1 MSFALRIVS
10 ITKKYGSNFI
20 ANIFQQCMR
29 FLILYFAA
37 KQLGPKEFGVVS
49 LLILISTY
57 LMNANFGAVNG
68 LKRQI
73 PISYSKKGDAFTLEA
88 FFSVFNFN
96 LVSTFLISSIVAC
109 ILYTRFHYDIVTC
122 AVLVLISLS
131 TNIYFSVQTYFTAT
145 ANWSKLFRLQL
156 TCALFLVIALF
167 SLLFYN
173 STVLLLTYAASF
185 LIASLRFLFN
195 VEMNFKLDKQIIRE
209 NLRIGFPIMIA
220 GLIYFLFQTTDR
232 LIVSR
237 NYSKEEFGFY
247 SFAWLLAM
255 SLNMIVNLG
264 SELMLQRAA
273 TRYTG
278 ISGNNAVF
286 KFLLRYSLLIQ
297 AGLIA
302 ITLVLMI
309 GIYYL
314 LPVYL
319 SAYVDAIPVIRNI
332 LIAYVIQQLGL
343 AAANYYLIVGRQRLY
358 NILLIVACILNA
370 GVLLGGLMF
379 SQFLPS
385 LEKMSSL
392 YILSSVLYIVL
403 LYIPLR
409 REILHK

>member
-1 MSFALRIVS
+1 
-10 ITKKYGSNFI
+10 
-20 ANIFQQCMR
+20 
-29 FLILYFAA
+29 
-37 KQLGPKEFGVVS
+37 
-49 LLILISTY
+49 
-57 LMNANFGAVNG
+57 
-68 LKRQI
+68 
-73 PISYSKKGDAFTLEA
+73 
-88 FFSVFNFN
+88 
-96 LVSTFLISSIVAC
+96 
-109 ILYTRFHYDIVTC
+109 
-122 AVLVLISLS
+122 
-131 TNIYFSVQTYFTAT
+131 VQTYFTAT